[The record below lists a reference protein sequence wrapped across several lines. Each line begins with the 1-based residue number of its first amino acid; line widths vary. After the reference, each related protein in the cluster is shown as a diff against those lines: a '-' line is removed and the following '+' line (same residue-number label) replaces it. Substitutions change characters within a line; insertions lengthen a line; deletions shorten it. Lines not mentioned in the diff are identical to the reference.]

1 MQMVRLMQLCKSFW
15 ILLFSLSL
23 WSFAHAETSKTHRIG
38 LVFDKGGKDDKSFNS
53 AAYQGALKVKKELGY
68 FVKYVE
74 ATDDNAFES
83 LLRAFAQK
91 RTFDLVISVGFSQI
105 DPLKKVAAQFPD
117 QKFAIIDGV
126 VDLPN
131 VKSRV
136 FKEHEGSFLVGA
148 IAAMT
153 SQTGKIGFIG
163 GIDVPLIRRFEK
175 GYEAGIKYINPKAKL
190 TSNFVGVTAEA
201 WNNPAK
207 AKELAMTQ
215 YNTGVDVIFSAAG
228 ASSLGLFDAAEERK
242 KLAIGVDSNQNF
254 VKPGFILTSMVKKVD
269 EAVFQTCKD
278 LGEGKFIGGVFDFGL
293 ANRGVDYA
301 MDEFNQKVLPA
312 SIVQKTEE
320 IRKLI
325 ISGKILVPD
334 YFQRQRS
341 SSKK

>member
-1 MQMVRLMQLCKSFW
+1 MVRLMQLCKKFW

-23 WSFAHAETSKTHRIG
+23 GSFAHAETSKGYRIG

-105 DPLKKVAAQFPD
+105 DPLKKVALQFPN
-117 QKFAIIDGV
+117 QKFAIVDGV

-131 VKSRV
+131 VRSLV

-153 SQTGKIGFIG
+153 SKTGRIGFIG

-175 GYEAGIKYINPKAKL
+175 GYEAGMKYINPKAKL
-190 TSNFVGVTAEA
+190 TSNFVGITAEA

-228 ASSLGLFDAAEERK
+228 ASSLGLFDAAEEK
-242 KLAIGVDSNQNF
+242 KKFAIGVDSNQNF

-278 LGEGKFIGGVFDFGL
+278 LGEGRFVGGIFDFGL
-293 ANRGVDYA
+293 ANRGVDYST
-301 MDEFNQKVLPA
+301 DEFNQKILPA
-312 SIVQKTEE
+312 STVQKAEE
-320 IRKLI
+320 IRKQI
-325 ISGKILVPD
+325 ISGKLQVPD
-334 YFQRQRS
+334 YFQRQKS
-341 SSKK
+341 STKK